1 MLEVAVKGTDELPVC
16 VDPPLCVDLDGTLVR
31 TDTLHEQYLN
41 ALVHRPLAALLLV
54 AMLFRGKAR
63 FKRSLNLLSPID
75 PAALPY
81 QMDLIEF
88 LRQEKTRGR
97 VLVLATASDRGVAEP
112 IARHLGLFDQTIGS
126 DGAVNLKGPAK
137 AERLAQL
144 FGRGQFSYAG
154 NSHADV
160 PVWNAAGQVILV
172 NASRS
177 VAGALPE
184 TANITQR
191 FGDTRVKKLKLLVR
205 AMRVYQWVKN
215 VLVFMP
221 LLLAHV
227 FTPDVVGRGI
237 AIFFAFGL
245 TASAIYIVNDLL
257 DLAADRGHPRKKLR
271 PFASGNLQ
279 LHYGA
284 LGPLLLVA
292 GLGFARI
299 AISFQTFLVLLLY
312 VVVTTAYSVYLK
324 TRPLVDVF
332 TLAGLYTIRILAG
345 GVATG
350 IHVSIW
356 LLGFSLFVFLSL
368 AFLKRASELSVAAAE
383 GRKSGGRRGY
393 RQSDGE
399 LLRTTGVASAFTAS
413 LVLSL
418 YLANDVARVHYAAP
432 SWLWLVVPL
441 VLFALCRL
449 WLSGTRGYM
458 TDDPIVY
465 AAKDRVCWIVF
476 ACVAVVFVLAMRGPD
491 LNLMWLSR

>member
-1 MLEVAVKGTDELPVC
+1 MAGDVGVLEVVTAKGTAELPLC

-41 ALVHRPLAALLLV
+41 ALVRKPFAALLLV
-54 AMLFRGKAR
+54 ALLFRGKAA
-63 FKRSLNLLSPID
+63 FKRSLSQLSPIN

-81 QMDLIEF
+81 QLDLVEF
-88 LRQEKTRGR
+88 LRQEKRRGR
-97 VLVLATASDRGVAEP
+97 RLVLATASDLEVAEP
-112 IARHLGLFDQTIGS
+112 IAAHLGLFDETIGS
-126 DGAVNLKGPAK
+126 DGAVNLKGRAK
-137 AERLAQL
+137 ADRLSQQ

-160 PVWNAAGQVILV
+160 PVWNAAGEVILV
-172 NASRS
+172 NAPRS
-177 VAGALPE
+177 VAGALP
-184 TANITQR
+184 TSTQVSQR

-215 VLVFMP
+215 VLVFVPMM
-221 LLLAHV
+221 LAHV
-227 FTPDVVGRGI
+227 FATDTVVKGI
-237 AIFFAFGL
+237 SVFFAFSL
-245 TASAIYIVNDLL
+245 TASSIYIVNDLL
-257 DLAADRGHPRKKLR
+257 DLAADRNHPRKKLR

-284 LGPLLLVA
+284 LGPVLLVV
-292 GLGFARI
+292 GLSFAWL
-299 AISFQTFLVLLLY
+299 AISFQTFLLLLLY
-312 VVVTTAYSVYLK
+312 AVVTTAYSVYLK

-350 IHVSIW
+350 VHVSIW
-356 LLGFSLFVFLSL
+356 LLGFSMFVFLSL

-449 WLSGTRGYM
+449 WL
-458 TDDPIVY
+458 
-465 AAKDRVCWIVF
+465 
-476 ACVAVVFVLAMRGPD
+476 
-491 LNLMWLSR
+491 